1 MRAGIP
7 VLTMSELISTVR
19 ENLVR
24 SYKILDESE
33 QHRVRILTWSMVGQG
48 KVREWWGIGVMETGG
63 NAEGK
68 RRLTFPPSLRVE
80 KSSGSKGGSEQKNE
94 AHDRKVIPVSHHPPL
109 DVFGRWYGGKLGAET
124 GGNQFTHLTLQH
136 PGGVASKWRTRW
148 GGIAE

>member
-80 KSSGSKGGSEQKNE
+80 KSSGSKGGSKQTNKASAQQKGHTGFTPSPPGCLRAMVWGKVRRRNW
-94 AHDRKVIPVSHHPPL
+94 RKPVYTPYSPAP
-109 DVFGRWYGGKLGAET
+109 GR
-124 GGNQFTHLTLQH
+124 
-136 PGGVASKWRTRW
+136 SC
-148 GGIAE
+148 I